1 MVVPVIENEIN
12 NFFDLYDHNS
22 NDDMQEFD
30 GFVPYVSIDSEI
42 NECTQICEQSRE
54 ICES

>member
-42 NECTQICEQSRE
+42 NECTQICEPSRE

>member
-30 GFVPYVSIDSEI
+30 RFVPYVSIDSEI